1 VDTQQTQQQERTPIR
16 RRYGLEMLLFLVACA
31 VGIYGLGQGLT
42 GLMTTGQA
50 INLGWLA
57 VAGLAFY
64 VLSAQMAR
72 VHDSWL
78 HRPKEARSLRESH
91 TGSGQEPPASSESR

>member
-1 VDTQQTQQQERTPIR
+1 MDTQQTQQQERTAVR
-16 RRYGLEMLLFLVACA
+16 RRYGFETLLFLVACV

-42 GLMTTGQA
+42 GLMTTGET

-64 VLSAQMAR
+64 VLTAQMAR
-72 VHDSWL
+72 VHDSWP
-78 HRPKEARSLRESH
+78 HRPKEAHSLRESDSE
-91 TGSGQEPPASSESR
+91 SGQEPSTSSESR